1 MLARAGLDVWPGIGV
16 RYSAC
21 AAYLQRPMVAAGSI
35 QEAAKGNTTK
45 RDLTSSTIA
54 HPLSCWPVLDGCRGA
69 RGETG
74 RFRQGRATASGLA
87 LRSIRLQTPPR
98 PAANSRPRL
107 GTCQG
112 QHETPS
118 PAYQWLYRLYVSL
131 CPESL
136 PTLEDGPW
144 QLHHASKALA
154 PSSMLAPGWLRPCVH
169 PCSGP
174 GPLPICISQ
183 SACHSGPCLTSC
195 SLCPAVSD
203 VASRLVD
210 LEFSFLFWTSCLG
223 GLCSD
228 AVHSPILL
236 SPPHTQRLAK
246 RSGT

>member
-1 MLARAGLDVWPGIGV
+1 M